1 MNIVKENEVY
11 PPAAPLLTIRDTI
24 NQNTDSRGA
33 NINNINQQMLSN
45 LPIIVPPLE
54 LQNNFVDLVMNL
66 EQIKIIIDK
75 NLNELDT
82 LYIKKVSEYFN

>member
-1 MNIVKENEVY
+1 
-11 PPAAPLLTIRDTI
+11 
-24 NQNTDSRGA
+24 
-33 NINNINQQMLSN
+33 MLSN

-75 NLNELDT
+75 NSNELDT